1 MRTGTDYAD
10 SLGRRQ
16 VYINGEVVSD
26 VRKSRYFKGIIGTLK
41 EMYDFA
47 YNPENQMQFKTSWG
61 TFGNKTFMIPGNLSE
76 LNERHIAIAKW
87 AEISMGFVG
96 RSPDHVGSFFAGFA
110 ANPAVFDRGKMKFSK
125 NVLKHY
131 RRLVDSDL
139 YLSYSIIP
147 PQVDRSKKAHE
158 LPDTH
163 IQVSLVEERDDG
175 IVVRGSQML
184 GTGAAVADE
193 LFVSC
198 IPPLG
203 EGDEDYALSFVV
215 PMSARGLKLYCRPP
229 YGFDRSSV
237 FDYPMS
243 TRFDESDAI
252 VVFDDV
258 FIPWSDVFVFRDVKL
273 LQSQFF
279 ETPAHIYGNNQA
291 QIRLS
296 VKLRFIAGL
305 AAKVARMNG
314 TDRIQGVLERLG
326 ELASIASMVEGMCL
340 ASESSGS
347 MKEYGSFVPNPRFLY
362 GPMGLQAEIYP
373 RAVGILKELSGA
385 GVLQIPSSI
394 RELENPETRADMDK
408 YVRSSSSG
416 TVDRVK
422 LFRLVWDVI
431 GSEFAGRHLQY
442 EMFYAGAPYVSRM
455 YAYRNFDYNSAIED
469 AERFMQ
475 KYDIGTTVEE

>member
-1 MRTGTDYAD
+1 MRTGSDYEN
-10 SLGRRQ
+10 SLGNRK
-16 VYINGEVVSD
+16 VYINGEVVTD
-26 VRKSRYFKGIIGTLK
+26 VTKSPYFKGIIDTLK
-41 EMYDFA
+41 KMYD
-47 YNPENQMQFKTSWG
+47 YSSDPNNQMQFKTPWG
-61 TFGNKTFMIPGNLSE
+61 TTGNRTFMIPQDLNG
-76 LNERHIAIAKW
+76 LNERHQAIAKW
-87 AEISMGFVG
+87 AEMSMGFVG

-110 ANPAVFDRGKMKFSK
+110 SNPAVFDRGAKPFSE
-125 NVLKHY
+125 NVIRHY

-158 LPDTH
+158 LPDSH
-163 IQVSLVEERDDG
+163 IQVSLVEERQDG

-203 EGDEDYALSFVV
+203 EGDENYALSFVV
-215 PMSARGLKLYCRPP
+215 PIGARGLKLYCRPP
-229 YGFDRSSV
+229 YGFYRTSV

-273 LQSQFF
+273 LQAQFF

-291 QIRLS
+291 QIRLA

-305 AAKVARMNG
+305 AAKVAKMNG

-326 ELASIASMVEGMCL
+326 ELASISSMVEGMCI
-340 ASESSGS
+340 ASEASGS
-347 MKEYGSFVPNPRFLY
+347 KREYGAFVPNPRYLY

-385 GVLQIPSSI
+385 GVLQLPSTFMEI
-394 RELENPETRADMDK
+394 ENPETREDMER
-408 YVRSSSSG
+408 YVRSSSAD
-416 TVDRVK
+416 TVSRIK
-422 LFRLVWDVI
+422 LFRLVWDII

-455 YAYRNFDYNSAIED
+455 YAYRNFDYNSAMAD
-469 AERFMQ
+469 VERFMQ
-475 KYDIGTTVEE
+475 EYDLHTSI

>member
-1 MRTGTDYAD
+1 MRTGDDYAD
-10 SLGRRQ
+10 SLGKRH
-16 VYINGEVVSD
+16 VYINGELISD
-26 VRKSRYFKGIIGTLK
+26 VRNSRYFKGIIDTLK

-47 YNPENQMQFKTSWG
+47 YKPENHMQFKTSWG
-61 TFGNKTFMIPGNLSE
+61 TSGNKTFMIPENQDQLK
-76 LNERHIAIAKW
+76 ERHNAIAKW

-110 ANPAVFDRGKMKFSK
+110 ANPAIFDRGTKKFSK

-131 RRLVDSDL
+131 RRLVDNDL

-215 PMSARGLKLYCRPP
+215 PVGARGLKLYCRPP

-273 LQSQFF
+273 LQAQFF

-291 QIRLS
+291 QIRLA

-326 ELASIASMVEGMCL
+326 ELASISSMVEGMCI

-347 MKEYGSFVPNPRFLY
+347 MREYGSFVPNPRFLY

-385 GVLQIPSSI
+385 GVLQLPSSI
-394 RELENPETRADMDK
+394 KELENPETRPDMDK
-408 YVRSSSSG
+408 YVRSSKSDS
-416 TVDRVK
+416 VERIK

-475 KYDIGTTVEE
+475 KYDMGTTVED

>member
-1 MRTGTDYAD
+1 MRTGNDYAD
-10 SLGRRQ
+10 SLGKRQ
-16 VYINGEVVSD
+16 VYINGEMVSD

-47 YNPENQMQFKTSWG
+47 YNPENLMQFRTSWG
-61 TFGNKTFMIPGNLSE
+61 TSGNKTFMIPSSLNE
-76 LNERHIAIAKW
+76 LNERHRAIAKW

-110 ANPAVFDRGKMKFSK
+110 SNPAVFDRGKKKLSK

-158 LPDTH
+158 LPDAH
-163 IQVSLVEERDDG
+163 IQVSLMEERDDG

-340 ASESSGS
+340 ASEASGS
-347 MKEYGSFVPNPRFLY
+347 MREYGSFVPNPRFLY

-385 GVLQIPSSI
+385 GVLQLPSSI
-394 RELENPETRADMDK
+394 RELENPETRPDMDK

-416 TVDRVK
+416 TVERVK

-455 YAYRNFDYNSAIED
+455 YAYKNFDYNSAIED